1 MCCVVSDEEVLC
13 GSHESME
20 KATEVI
26 HARYCVFFWTRRLIL
41 GMVSNKG
48 IYDIFQIY
56 KASRLNI

>member
-26 HARYCVFFWTRRLIL
+26 HARYCVFFLDKETNTWD
-41 GMVSNKG
+41 GE
-48 IYDIFQIY
+48 
-56 KASRLNI
+56 